1 LRDGG
6 NVRAFDPIANN
17 SMKKIF
23 PDIEYFSNWEKA
35 VSNSDCVVIM
45 TEWNEFRS
53 LDLIVLKDK
62 LKTPILLDTRNIF
75 DQRKLLKLGFSFD
88 TVGRKKNINY

>member
-1 LRDGG
+1 
-6 NVRAFDPIANN
+6 
-17 SMKKIF
+17 MKNIF
-23 PDIEYFSNWEKA
+23 PNIEYFSNWEKA

-53 LDLIVLKDK
+53 LDLIVLKEK
-62 LKTPILLDTRNIF
+62 LKTPLLLDTRNIF